1 MSAARFLIFILL
13 TLTVLGGLNLHVFRW
28 IKKAWRLTSAAQR
41 GFKLAL
47 WLSIAAMVL
56 GRVAGGLIP
65 RELAMAIVA
74 TGSSVQLFIIISAAF
89 LLLADL
95 FFGLGGLAGRLR
107 ARLQPAQPGATAIA
121 APPVT
126 AAESSAPPP
135 APLPAELPRRAFLT
149 QAVAS
154 SAFLI
159 GGSSTLYGTLK
170 GRHDYTLEELPFK
183 LPGLPRALDGFT
195 LAQLSDVHIG
205 VYVGEP
211 ELRIAEDFLRRAR
224 PDLIVLTGDLLDN
237 DPRLADQLGRFVR
250 RLTPLARAG
259 VVAISGNHDYFAGV
273 TEVERAVTAAGA
285 RMLRNQGMVLGDA
298 RAGVALLGVDD
309 VLGRRTGGGPDLD
322 RALRS
327 LKTSDAL
334 GLAAADMPRVLLC
347 HNPSYFEESAGRVAL
362 QISGHT
368 HGGQVNL
375 GIRPADLLLPGGW
388 VAGRYDLRGSA
399 LYVNRGF
406 GTVGPPA
413 RIGSP
418 PEVTRIVLTT

>member
-13 TLTVLGGLNLHVFRW
+13 TLTVLGGLNLHVLRW
-28 IKKAWRLTSAAQR
+28 IKKAWRLSSAAQR
-41 GFKLAL
+41 GFKLAM

-56 GRVAGGLIP
+56 GRMAGSLIP
-65 RELAMAIVA
+65 RQLAMAVIA
-74 TGSSVQLFIIISAAF
+74 TGSTVQLFVVISAAF

-95 FFGLGGLAGRLR
+95 FFWLGGLAGRLR
-107 ARLQPAQPGATAIA
+107 ARFQPAQPGGAPVA
-121 APPVT
+121 APPAT
-126 AAESSAPPP
+126 ATAESEAEP
-135 APLPAELPRRAFLT
+135 APSPAELPRRAFLT

-170 GRHDYTLEELPFK
+170 GRHDYCLEELPFK

-211 ELRIAEDFLRRAR
+211 ELRIAEELLRRAR

-237 DPRLADQLGRFVR
+237 DPLMADQLGRFVR
-250 RLTPLARAG
+250 RLAPLARAG

-285 RMLRNQGMVLGDA
+285 RMLRNQGLVLGDA
-298 RAGVALLGVDD
+298 QAGVALLGVDD
-309 VLGRRTGGGPDLD
+309 VVGRRSGGGPDLN

-327 LKTSDAL
+327 LQTPDAL
-334 GLAAADMPRVLLC
+334 GLASADMPRVLLC
-347 HNPSYFEESAGRVAL
+347 HNPSYFEESAGRVGL

-375 GIRPADLLLPGGW
+375 GVRPADLLLPGGW

-413 RIGSP
+413 RIGAP